1 MDMAFAARG
10 DFLALS
16 GVASA
21 RVAADAGV
29 FEESAGALV
38 MLEAVLAAVV
48 TVLVTGFAG
57 LVFLIGS
64 AFLVAGFFAGG
75 VAFFFTAA
83 VFAAGFLLFSAAN
96 GTSSSESLSSSSS
109 SEESSL

>member
-21 RVAADAGV
+21 RVEADAGV
-29 FEESAGALV
+29 FEGSAGALV
-38 MLEAVLAAVV
+38 LLEAVLAAVV
-48 TVLVTGFAG
+48 TVLVTGFAE

-64 AFLVAGFFAGG
+64 DFLIAGFFADS
-75 VAFFFTAA
+75 VAFLAGTARPS
-83 VFAAGFLLFSAAN
+83 SA
-96 GTSSSESLSSSSS
+96 S
-109 SEESSL
+109 